1 MKSDCSVLIPAPN
14 SFGATLLRL
23 VWNQRDAFIAY
34 TNCENHYNTQKIQ
47 NLAKRHVFPKM
58 TGNKCIRKKAI
69 SR

>member
-34 TNCENHYNTQKIQ
+34 TNCENHYNTQKI
-47 NLAKRHVFPKM
+47 
-58 TGNKCIRKKAI
+58 
-69 SR
+69 